1 MTSPTNH
8 SANDSQR
15 LDCIGIGL
23 GPFNLSIAA
32 LADKVKTELSTRFLE
47 RKAYFSWHPGLLLSD
62 AKMQTSF
69 LKDLVTAVDPTSPY
83 SFLNYLVTQRKF
95 YPFCASGQSVISRLE
110 FSDYLAWT
118 AHQLPNAQF
127 DCDVQNIEFHDD
139 HFSVTTENET
149 FTSQHLVIGTG
160 MQPHVPD
167 CIQGLVSDTC
177 FHASELALRAPDLT
191 GKRVAIIGGGQTGA
205 DIFQHS
211 FDQHFGKP
219 AHIEW
224 ITRRANIEQL
234 DEGCFT
240 DQYFMPD
247 YVDQFYQLDS
257 ANKQKEVSHQKLASD
272 GVTSDCLQNIYRSL
286 YHDKY
291 VLRNPSWWKISPHQ
305 TLISSRKQNGQYQL
319 DIEHGLS
326 KQRQTITADVV
337 ILCTGF
343 NHDLPKC
350 LESIK
355 PQMHTDEHDRM
366 ALSSDYC
373 LQWKGMGKNNIYI
386 VNSGTDNHGIAEP
399 QLSLA
404 AWRAAKIINHLAQ
417 HKVYELSD
425 NDNIIDWGDLSFKH
439 EKHLAAV
446 SSL

>member
-1 MTSPTNH
+1 MTTPQKL
-8 SANDSQR
+8 DPM

-32 LADKVKTELSTRFLE
+32 LADQDKTQLSTRFLE
-47 RKAYFSWHPGLLLSD
+47 RKPSFSWHPGLLLSD

-69 LKDLVTAVDPTSPY
+69 LKDLVTAIDPTSQY
-83 SFLNYLVTQRKF
+83 SFLNYLVTQQKF

-127 DCDVQNIEFHDD
+127 DCNVKNVEYKDGQFTVN
-139 HFSVTTENET
+139 SENDT
-149 FTSQHLVIGTG
+149 FTSEHLIIGTG
-160 MQPHVPD
+160 MQPYVPE
-167 CIQGLVSDTC
+167 CIKGQLSSTC

-205 DIFQHS
+205 DIFQHT
-211 FDQHFGKP
+211 FDKHFGKP

-224 ITRRANIEQL
+224 ITRRPNIEQL

-247 YVDQFYQLDS
+247 YVNNFYPLDQKS
-257 ANKQKEVSHQKLASD
+257 KQQEITHQKLSSD
-272 GVTSDCLQNIYRSL
+272 GVTSDCLQNIYQSL

-291 VLRNPSWWKISPHQ
+291 VLRNTKWWAIKPHQ
-305 TLISSRKQNGQYQL
+305 SLMGSQYRNGVYQL
-319 DIEHGLS
+319 EIQHGLN
-326 KQRQTITADVV
+326 QTVDIIQADVV

-343 NHDLPKC
+343 THDLPACFDNLKH
-350 LESIK
+350 LMI
-355 PQMHTDEHDRM
+355 TDQHNHLI
-366 ALSSDYC
+366 LSSDYC
-373 LQWKGMGKNNIYI
+373 LQWKGMQTNHIYI
-386 VNSGTDNHGIAEP
+386 VNSGTHNHGIAEP

-404 AWRAAKIINHLAQ
+404 AWRAGKIINHLTQRSLYPLAENQ
-417 HKVYELSD
+417 
-425 NDNIIDWGDLSFKH
+425 NIMDWGLDVEPQH
-439 EKHLAAV
+439 DLAAV
-446 SSL
+446 SSM

>member
-1 MTSPTNH
+1 MTTPQKL
-8 SANDSQR
+8 DR
-15 LDCIGIGL
+15 ILDCIGIGL

-32 LADKVKTELSTRFLE
+32 LSDEEKTHLKTLFLE
-47 RKAYFSWHPGLLLSD
+47 RKSHFSWHPGLLLSD

-110 FSDYLAWT
+110 FSDYLGWT
-118 AHQLPNAQF
+118 AHQLPNTQF
-127 DCDVQNIEFHDD
+127 GCDVKSVAFEQD
-139 HFSVTTENET
+139 HFRITTDKEVFN
-149 FTSQHLVIGTG
+149 SQHLVIGTG
-160 MQPHVPD
+160 MQPHVPE
-167 CIQGLVSDTC
+167 CIQPFVSETC
-177 FHASELALRAPDLT
+177 FHASELALRSPDLT

-205 DIFQHS
+205 DIFQHT
-211 FDQHFGKP
+211 FDKQFGKP
-219 AHIEW
+219 THIEW
-224 ITRRANIEQL
+224 ISRRANIEQL

-247 YVDQFYQLDS
+247 YVNQFYQLDS
-257 ANKQKEVSHQKLASD
+257 SNKQQEVSHQKLASD
-272 GVTSDCLQNIYRSL
+272 GVTSDCLQGIYQRL

-291 VLRNPSWWKISPHQ
+291 VLRNPRWWKIKTHQ
-305 TLISSRKQNGQYQL
+305 SLISSRRVNGQYQL
-319 DIEHGLS
+319 DIQHGLT
-326 KQRQTITADVV
+326 KQVETINADIV

-343 NHDLPKC
+343 NHDLPQC
-350 LESIK
+350 LDELRPYI
-355 PQMHTDEHDRM
+355 MTDEQDRIL
-366 ALSSDYC
+366 LSSDYC
-373 LQWKGMGKNNIYI
+373 LQWKGMKNNSIYI

-417 HKVYELSD
+417 DSVYELAED
-425 NDNIIDWGDLSFKH
+425 DNIIDWGDLTFKP